1 MGRRSFRYDEG
12 LFVVEGPTLV
22 REAVDAG
29 VRVRE
34 QYVRDGYDGY
44 EAPVDSF
51 ELDEKTFASVS
62 DTESP
67 RGILA
72 VCAIPDAGPL
82 RVGGDDWLLV
92 LHEVSDPGNMGTLV
106 RSAEAAGARGV
117 VLVGSTVDPWSP
129 KVVRAS
135 AGSVFLVPVWQFDS
149 LSVLR
154 SHGIR
159 LIGTTSHESLSA
171 SAPESLYE
179 ADLSGC
185 IGIVLGNEAR
195 GLSADADVDS
205 WITIEHRGRAESLNV
220 AMAGTV
226 MAMHVSRM
234 RSGRGIS

>member
-1 MGRRSFRYDEG
+1 M
-12 LFVVEGPTLV
+12 VEGPTLV
-22 REAVDAG
+22 REAVEAG
-29 VRVRE
+29 IRIRE
-34 QYVRDGYDGY
+34 QYVRGDYDDF

-51 ELDEKTFASVS
+51 ELDAKVFLSVS

-72 VCAIPDAGPL
+72 VCRIPDAGPL
-82 RVGGDDWLLV
+82 QCDADDWLLV
-92 LHEVSDPGNMGTLV
+92 LHEVSDPGNMGTLI

-135 AGSVFLVPVWQFDS
+135 AGAVFHVAVWQVDT
-149 LSVLR
+149 LSGLR
-154 SHGIR
+154 DIGIR
-159 LIGTTSHESLSA
+159 LIGTTSHEAMSS
-171 SAPESLYE
+171 SPESLYA

-185 IGIVLGNEAR
+185 VGIVLGNEAH
-195 GLSADADVDS
+195 GLPADADVDS

-226 MAMHVSRM
+226 MAMHISHL
-234 RSGRGIS
+234 RSHRGDF

>member
-12 LFVVEGPTLV
+12 LFVVEGPVLV

-29 VRVRE
+29 IRVRE
-34 QYVRDGYDGY
+34 QYVRNDYFDY
-44 EAPVDSF
+44 EAPVESF
-51 ELDEKTFASVS
+51 ELDAKTFASVS

-72 VCAIPDAGPL
+72 VCNIPDAGSL
-82 RVGGDDWLLV
+82 RCGADEWLLV

-106 RSAEAAGARGV
+106 RSAEAGGARGV

-135 AGSVFLVPVWQFDS
+135 AGAIFHVPVWQVES
-149 LSVLR
+149 LSAVR
-154 SHGIR
+154 EVGVR
-159 LIGTTSHESLSA
+159 LIGTTSHDSLSA
-171 SAPESLYE
+171 SSPESLYS

-185 IGIVLGNEAR
+185 VGIVLGNEAH
-195 GLSADADVDS
+195 GLPADAEVDS
-205 WITIEHRGRAESLNV
+205 WVTIEHQGRAESLNV

-226 MAMHVSRM
+226 MAMHISRV
-234 RSGRGIS
+234 RSGQGDS